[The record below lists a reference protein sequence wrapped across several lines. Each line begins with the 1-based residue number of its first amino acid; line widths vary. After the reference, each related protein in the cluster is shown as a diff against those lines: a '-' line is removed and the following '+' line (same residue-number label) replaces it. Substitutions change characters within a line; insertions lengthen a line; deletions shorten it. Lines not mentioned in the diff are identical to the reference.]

1 MFSNNHFQFLN
12 NILRILIQ
20 FFTYTYFTN
29 IFKQQFSVFKDTGTK
44 ASRFDNKDNN
54 LMLTYSE

>member
-12 NILRILIQ
+12 NISHILIQ
-20 FFTYTYFTN
+20 FLTYTYFTN
-29 IFKQQFSVFKDTGTK
+29 IFKQQLSAFKDTSTK